1 MGMNFQIT
9 LPLIPIFIFVV
20 MCILVRRTATLQ
32 PAAVRSR
39 QHVAKE
45 TKPFPHR

>member
-9 LPLIPIFIFVV
+9 MPLILIFIFVV
-20 MCILVRRTATLQ
+20 MCTLVGRTAALK
-32 PAAVRSR
+32 PAAVRCR